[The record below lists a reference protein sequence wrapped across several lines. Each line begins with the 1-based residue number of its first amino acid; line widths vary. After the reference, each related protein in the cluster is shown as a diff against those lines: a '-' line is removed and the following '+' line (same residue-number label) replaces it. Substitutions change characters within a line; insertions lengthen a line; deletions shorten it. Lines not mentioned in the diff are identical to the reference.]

1 MMPTRAQEAQAVR
14 PRGWGQGYGDCVPLM
29 PAPHTGLIEQI
40 LLLSQQL
47 CVLLIVLGGLLGT
60 ATMNVL
66 LQLWSSACWRQA
78 VPHWLLA
85 PWTWQWPAQHM
96 GACSRALTANTK
108 PCVAGASAGGGGGGF
123 VWANGITVTPGQGY
137 TVTVGAGGT
146 GPGRAGGNSWFI
158 SEATMVARGGGG
170 GQKAGGAAGTFALG
184 TGVTGAGFIG
194 GIGGEAVGLSHPGRQ
209 QVTTCVVGLDGKLLH
224 LSHPCVP
231 VGQTSSCGTVCL
243 GQGREDEF
251 CLADSTAGSC
261 TPPHMPMVAVL
272 AIRTVLRHSGSPLSP
287 LVSTHSPPPPPPAP
301 LFPTPRQPPPPT
313 GFQSWTEAARDIAG
327 GGGGAGGYAGA
338 GGQGGS
344 TPVLPDPGTG
354 GGGGGGRDK
363 ALGIGG
369 GGGGTGVLGQGA
381 NGAAGT
387 PTSVG
392 GGGGSGGGTGTAAG
406 SGGAGGGGAGGR
418 IGAGN
423 FNQTGGAG
431 RCRIIWGPD
440 RAYPSS
446 NTGDLSSPPPAGGPP
461 PSSGTTGQ
469 VVFDTAGTFTWTAPT
484 GVTSVSAACIG
495 GGGGAGSYGS
505 SGNAAGGGGGCRSR
519 RPRTFQPCML

>member
-287 LVSTHSPPPPPPAP
+287 LVSTHSPPPHPRRPGSQHPANHHHPQASSHGLRPQETLPEVVVVQEGMLEPAAKAAPHQSSLTPAP
-301 LFPTPRQPPPPT
+301 AAVVVVDGTRHSALEEE
-313 GFQSWTEAARDIAG
+313 EAALACWAKG
-327 GGGGAGGYAGA
+327 PTVLQALLPLWVVAVGPVAA
-338 GGQGGS
+338 
-344 TPVLPDPGTG
+344 PVLLQ
-354 GGGGGGRDK
+354 
-363 ALGIGG
+363 ALVVLVVVVLAAASAQA
-369 GGGGTGVLGQGA
+369 TSTRRVVLGA
-381 NGAAGT
+381 
-387 PTSVG
+387 V
-392 GGGGSGGGTGTAAG
+392 
-406 SGGAGGGGAGGR
+406 
-418 IGAGN
+418 
-423 FNQTGGAG
+423 
-431 RCRIIWGPD
+431 
-440 RAYPSS
+440 
-446 NTGDLSSPPPAGGPP
+446 
-461 PSSGTTGQ
+461 
-469 VVFDTAGTFTWTAPT
+469 
-484 GVTSVSAACIG
+484 
-495 GGGGAGSYGS
+495 GS
-505 SGNAAGGGGGCRSR
+505 SGALTVPTPAPTLVTCHPLLLLAAHLRHLALRVRWCLI
-519 RPRTFQPCML
+519 RPAPSPGRHLLA